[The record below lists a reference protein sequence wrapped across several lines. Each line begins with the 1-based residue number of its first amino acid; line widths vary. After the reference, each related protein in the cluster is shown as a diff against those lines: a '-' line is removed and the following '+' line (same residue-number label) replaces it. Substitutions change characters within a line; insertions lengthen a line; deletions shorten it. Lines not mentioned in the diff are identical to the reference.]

1 MEGKNYTVKERLEQL
16 EALMGKYTAGGKDLC
31 VAFSGG
37 VDSSLILKAAVK
49 AEVKEEKKPAAKKA
63 PAAKTVAAKTEPAKT
78 EVKAEAKKPAAK
90 KPAAK
95 KPAVA
100 KTTETVFVEY
110 NNGQINVSDIVA
122 KAKEAL
128 GNKAVKE
135 LNVYYQ
141 PETGMV
147 YYTADG
153 ESGSYSL

>member
-1 MEGKNYTVKERLEQL
+1 M
-16 EALMGKYTAGGKDLC
+16 
-31 VAFSGG
+31 
-37 VDSSLILKAAVK
+37 
-49 AEVKEEKKPAAKKA
+49 KEEKKPATKKA
-63 PAAKTVAAKTEPAKT
+63 PAAKTVATKAEPAKT
-78 EVKAEAKKPAAK
+78 EVKAEEKKPAAK

-95 KPAVA
+95 KPAAV
-100 KTTETVFVEY
+100 KTTETVFIEY
-110 NNGQINVSDIVA
+110 NNGQINVSNIVA

>member
-1 MEGKNYTVKERLEQL
+1 MATKKTEDAKKVVAKKATVESVVAKAEAVKKAEAAKE
-16 EALMGKYTAGGKDLC
+16 
-31 VAFSGG
+31 V
-37 VDSSLILKAAVK
+37 KAAVK
-49 AEVKEEKKPAAKKA
+49 AEVKEEKK

-78 EVKAEAKKPAAK
+78 EVKAE
-90 KPAAK
+90 AK

>member
-1 MEGKNYTVKERLEQL
+1 MATKKTEDAKKVVAKKATVESVVAKAEAVKKAEAAKE
-16 EALMGKYTAGGKDLC
+16 
-31 VAFSGG
+31 V
-37 VDSSLILKAAVK
+37 KAAVK
-49 AEVKEEKKPAAKKA
+49 AEVKEEKK

-95 KPAVA
+95 KPAA

>member
-1 MEGKNYTVKERLEQL
+1 MATKKTEDSKKVVAKKATVESVVAKAEAVKKAEAAKE
-16 EALMGKYTAGGKDLC
+16 
-31 VAFSGG
+31 V
-37 VDSSLILKAAVK
+37 KAAVKAEPVK
-49 AEVKEEKKPAAKKA
+49 AEVKEEKKPAAKK
-63 PAAKTVAAKTEPAKT
+63 
-78 EVKAEAKKPAAK
+78 PAAK
-90 KPAAK
+90 KPA
-95 KPAVA
+95 A

>member
-1 MEGKNYTVKERLEQL
+1 M
-16 EALMGKYTAGGKDLC
+16 
-31 VAFSGG
+31 
-37 VDSSLILKAAVK
+37 
-49 AEVKEEKKPAAKKA
+49 
-63 PAAKTVAAKTEPAKT
+63 
-78 EVKAEAKKPAAK
+78 
-90 KPAAK
+90 
-95 KPAVA
+95 
-100 KTTETVFVEY
+100 VEY